1 LWQQDPAAE
10 DRAFIFEGP
19 TSLLFAAMS
28 PSDPRPAP
36 AFSTAVNGLL
46 FVASDVDAADE
57 ADFNRWYDKEH
68 VEERV
73 RIPGFLSGARYLSLE
88 GGRKYLGLYR
98 TESLEV
104 FRSAGYRAAFERQTP
119 WSVANLDRM
128 RQPMRRV
135 CAVRAVTGFG
145 SGSHLAVL
153 PLPAQ
158 DAGAEALAARAAEAG
173 RGLAQQPGFV
183 QSYLLVPDTTLS
195 TPLPRESALQREL
208 LPMLVVEASSA
219 GAARAARTQ
228 AAAALDTDPSTAWL
242 LALGWK
248 LTAAE
253 LN

>member
-1 LWQQDPAAE
+1 
-10 DRAFIFEGP
+10 
-19 TSLLFAAMS
+19 MS
-28 PSDPRPAP
+28 TSDPRPAP
-36 AFSTAVNGLL
+36 APSTAVNGLL

-153 PLPAQ
+153 PLAAASQ
-158 DAGAEALAARAAEAG
+158 DADAEALAARAAEAG
-173 RGLAQQPGFV
+173 RGLAQEPGFV
-183 QSYLLVPDTTLS
+183 QSYLLVPDTALS
-195 TPLPRESALQREL
+195 TPLPRESATQREL
-208 LPMLVVEASSA
+208 LPMLVMEASSA

-228 AAAALDTDPSTAWL
+228 AAAALDTDPSAAWL